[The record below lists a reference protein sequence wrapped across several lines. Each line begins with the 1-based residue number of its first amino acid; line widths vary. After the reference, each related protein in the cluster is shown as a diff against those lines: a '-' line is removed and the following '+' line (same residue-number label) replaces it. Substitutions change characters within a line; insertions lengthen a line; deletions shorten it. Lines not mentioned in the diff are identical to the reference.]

1 MTTLPPI
8 IAAIVLLFASSA
20 SFSAYAGLP
29 GVSGAISPDW
39 DWGWLL
45 LALAAAGWL
54 LFWLF
59 AWRGQAATSGRVSA
73 PRPVSPAAFDGN
85 ARRAAGSEP
94 GKSGRDSSFWTPLD
108 QSTTVTVEELDDV
121 EEEAEVFLLLGR
133 LDMAIGVLRHHL
145 EADADAPAHVWMT
158 LLDVLHSQGLRLE
171 FEKLA
176 AKIQEKFNVA
186 LPSWEDANKRSGEL
200 SGLEHFPHLLD
211 KIVAHWHDPHCLDFL
226 HTLVQKDRK
235 GERNGFHQEAFRDVL
250 LLIAMLDYKANFP
263 A

>member
-1 MTTLPPI
+1 MTILPPI
-8 IAAIVLLFASSA
+8 IATTALLPILSA
-20 SFSAYAGLP
+20 SFSAYAGL
-29 GVSGAISPDW
+29 SGAPGAVSAEW

-54 LFWLF
+54 LFWFF
-59 AWRGQAATSGRVSA
+59 AWRGQGATSGRISA
-73 PRPVSPAAFDGN
+73 PRPVSPMVPDGQ
-85 ARRAAGSEP
+85 ARRAGGDP
-94 GKSGRDSSFWTPLD
+94 VKPGRDSSFWTPLD

-250 LLIAMLDYKANFP
+250 LLIGLLDYKASFP

>member
-1 MTTLPPI
+1 MTISVPI
-8 IAAIVLLFASSA
+8 VAAIALL
-20 SFSAYAGLP
+20 P
-29 GVSGAISPDW
+29 
-39 DWGWLL
+39 
-45 LALAAAGWL
+45 ALAASASVHAAVPGDLLSVPSELDWSWVLLGVAAAALL

-59 AWRGQAATSGRVSA
+59 SWRGQGAASARVSA
-73 PRPVSPAAFDGN
+73 PRAVSPAGLDGGSL
-85 ARRAAGSEP
+85 RRTANDAG
-94 GKSGRDSSFWTPLD
+94 GQGASFWIPLE

-133 LDMAIGVLRHHL
+133 MDMAIGVLRHHI
-145 EADADAPAHVWMT
+145 EADAEAPAHVWMT

-176 AKIQEKFNVA
+176 GKIQEKFNVA
-186 LPSWEDANKRSGEL
+186 LPTWEDANRRSGEL

-211 KIVAHWHDPHCLDFL
+211 NIVARWHDPHCLTFL
-226 HTLVQKDRK
+226 HTLVEKDRK

-250 LLIAMLDYKANFP
+250 LLISLLDYKAALP